1 MYNDSSQRFEDM
13 DPAFESRIHLSLNYA
28 ELDKTSRRQIWSTFL
43 DRISKTNHTPG
54 FTEAELD
61 RLSKVPLNGRQIRN
75 TLKTAQLLADR
86 YDDCLSM
93 SHIDTVLKLRKAN
106 EKKAVGFFGASE

>member
-1 MYNDSSQRFEDM
+1 M

-28 ELDKTSRRQIWSTFL
+28 ELDRTSRRQIWSTFL
-43 DRISKTNHTPG
+43 DRISKTNHTPA

-61 RLSKVPLNGRQIRN
+61 GLSKVPLNGRQIRN

-86 YDDCLSM
+86 YDDCLNM

-106 EKKAVGFFGASE
+106 ERKTVGFFGASE

>member
-1 MYNDSSQRFEDM
+1 MYNDSSQRLEDM
-13 DPAFESRIHLSLNYA
+13 DPAFESRIHLSLNYT

-43 DRISKTNHTPG
+43 DHISKTNHTPA

-61 RLSKVPLNGRQIRN
+61 GLSKVPLNGRQIRN
-75 TLKTAQLLADR
+75 ILKTAQLLADR
-86 YDDCLSM
+86 YDDCLNI

-106 EKKAVGFFGASE
+106 ERKTIGFFGASE

>member
-1 MYNDSSQRFEDM
+1 MYTDSSQRLEDM

-28 ELDKTSRRQIWSTFL
+28 ELDKTSRRQIWSTCF
-43 DRISKTNHTPG
+43 DRISKTNHTPA

-61 RLSKVPLNGRQIRN
+61 GLSKVPLNDRQIRS

-86 YDDCLSM
+86 YDDCLNT
-93 SHIDTVLKLRKAN
+93 SHIDTVLKLRKTK
-106 EKKAVGFFGASE
+106 ERKAIGFFGGSE

>member
-1 MYNDSSQRFEDM
+1 MYTDSSQRLEDM

-43 DRISKTNHTPG
+43 DRISKTNHTPA

-61 RLSKVPLNGRQIRN
+61 GLSKVPLNDRQIRS

-86 YDDCLSM
+86 YDDCLNT
-93 SHIDTVLKLRKAN
+93 SHIDTVLKLRKTK
-106 EKKAVGFFGASE
+106 ERKAIGFFVGSE